1 MATRVLTVNDLLDGQ
16 KLLEIDCLD
25 RVYLTLSV
33 PNLMV
38 GGQVTGFLTAH
49 LGQPIPSPALLERR
63 GQTFRR
69 AVMSFAEAN
78 DIPVISFAGKKE
90 GRRPGVLADSPWP
103 ERKIDQVMPLLRKA
117 AVAGQSRVVA
127 IGVAQEYARVFTAS
141 KSESGTGAV
150 WFSYNRV
157 DRRVTCYYF
166 YLWTPTSAW
175 RSSRSAPTSPTR
187 ERSGSTGT
195 SGPNARLSRPAWV
208 FANCPTASLPAPTR
222 RRCRT
227 SVTGSVPAPSAC
239 SPNAGGLGCRC
250 RSRPPT
256 GRPATGGTSPSARSR
271 SPRPS
276 CSPHRGMPAASSRPS
291 PRTTWTSAART
302 ACRSCSTGRSAPT
315 PPACSRRWSTAT
327 TTVWSSTPTTGTP
340 ESSTTSRTAARCASR
355 RSSTTP
361 ATWVCCAACPTST
374 N

>member
-1 MATRVLTVNDLLDGQ
+1 MAARVLTVNDLLDGQ

-49 LGQPIPSPALLERR
+49 LGQPIPSPALLDRR

-117 AVAGQSRVVA
+117 AVAGRSRVVA

-141 KSESGTGAV
+141 KAESGTGAV

-166 YLWTPTSAW
+166 YLWDNDFGPAFIKIC
-175 RSSRSAPTSPTR
+175 AYFPYP
-187 ERSGSTGT
+187 GKICSTGT
-195 SGPNARLSRPAWV
+195 SGPNARRPRPASAFV
-208 FANCPTASLPAPTR
+208 NCPTASPRPPTR

-227 SVTGSVPAPSAC
+227 SVTASAPAPSTC
-239 SPNAGGLGCRC
+239 LPNAGGAGCRC
-250 RSRPPT
+250 RSPPVGCHKST
-256 GRPATGGTSPSARSR
+256 P
-271 SPRPS
+271 PRDQ
-276 CSPHRGMPAASSRPS
+276 GL
-291 PRTTWTSAART
+291 
-302 ACRSCSTGRSAPT
+302 CRSSSGMGSIFIEYRMVRSG
-315 PPACSRRWSTAT
+315 PP
-327 TTVWSSTPTTGTP
+327 
-340 ESSTTSRTAARCASR
+340 
-355 RSSTTP
+355 
-361 ATWVCCAACPTST
+361 
-374 N
+374 